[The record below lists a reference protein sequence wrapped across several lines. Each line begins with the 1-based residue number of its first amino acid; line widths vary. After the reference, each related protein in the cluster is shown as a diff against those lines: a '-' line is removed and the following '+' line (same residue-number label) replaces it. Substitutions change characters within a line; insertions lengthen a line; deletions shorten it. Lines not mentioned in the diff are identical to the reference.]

1 MPLDR
6 AYSNNSF
13 TLLDTNIDMKYKV
26 DTSRLGPLR
35 LFSGALLALVA
46 LCCLPGCSHDSIE
59 PRGGASSTDDLL
71 AKGEPY
77 DISLHQFPGGKNGT
91 VFMQSSKAY
100 GQPFPA
106 LSDEEEDQFNRGDLI
121 FEGTFVQSGP
131 MNTVRPGL
139 GPLYNNNACINCH
152 QNEGRPPFPRDLNT
166 LSGFFL
172 RVSSGNDPIYGP
184 IGTPGF
190 GGQLQQL
197 ANGGFKP
204 EVKFRVEYTDLVR
217 TYADGT
223 KVTLRKPKYSVY
235 DTYIPFPSD
244 AMLSPRIGMT
254 MYGLGL
260 LEAIPEETILS
271 YADPDDLDGDGISGR
286 PNYVYHTPTG
296 EVLIGRFGWKAN
308 TATVLDQTCQAA
320 VNDMGLTNRIYP
332 THQDDRIKDV
342 KAPDGKPYELPDHQ
356 LDNMVFYA
364 RTLAV
369 PAPRGLNRLDVRR
382 GAARFK
388 DLGCDKCHVPS
399 MTTGTSDIKVLSNQ
413 VIYAYTDMLL
423 HDMGEELS
431 DHRPDHGAY
440 GHEWKTRPLWGIGLN
455 YTVNNYENYL
465 HDGRAR
471 TIEEAILWH
480 GGEAKEIRLK
490 FMALP
495 KQQRDEVITFLK
507 AL

>member
-1 MPLDR
+1 MR
-6 AYSNNSF
+6 HQ
-13 TLLDTNIDMKYKV
+13 K
-26 DTSRLGPLR
+26 TSH
-35 LFSGALLALVA
+35 SSSVA
-46 LCCLPGCSHDSIE
+46 LCSSLHPVGLLATWILTLLLLLLLPACGSDTIQPKEEGSD
-59 PRGGASSTDDLL
+59 PDDLL
-71 AKGEPY
+71 AKGAPY
-77 DISLHQFPGGKNGT
+77 DITLHQFPGGKNGT
-91 VFMQSSKAY
+91 VLMQSSQAY

-106 LSDEEEDQFNRGDLI
+106 LSEEEVDQFNRGDLV

-131 MNTVRPGL
+131 MNKVRGGL

-197 ANGGFKP
+197 ANGGFQP
-204 EVKFRVEYTDLVR
+204 EVKFRVEYTNLVR
-217 TYADGT
+217 TYPDGT

-235 DTYIPFPSD
+235 DTYIPFPSE

-286 PNYVYHTPTG
+286 PNYVYHAPTD
-296 EVLIGRFGWKAN
+296 EVLLGRFGWKAN

-320 VNDMGLTNRIYP
+320 VNDMGLTNRIYR
-332 THQDDRIKDV
+332 THQDDRIKGV
-342 KAPDGKPYELPDHQ
+342 EAPEGAPYELPDHQ

-369 PAPRGLNRLDVRR
+369 PAPRGLNRPEVKR

-399 MTTGTSDIKVLSNQ
+399 MQTGQSDIKVLSNQ
-413 VIYAYTDMLL
+413 TIYAYTDMLL

-431 DHRPDHGAY
+431 DHRPDHGAT

-480 GGEAKEIRLK
+480 GGEAEEIRLK

-495 KQQRDEVITFLK
+495 KAQRDEVITFPN